1 MRKQHISLREIEEAA
16 KDIYNDNLDD
26 LFSQKS
32 LVPRVKR
39 SDISRDDVR
48 DFVGSRKTQSK
59 KSKRKHRNKP

>member
-32 LVPRVKR
+32 SVPRVKR

-48 DFVGSRKTQSK
+48 DFIGNRKAQSK
-59 KSKRKHRNKP
+59 KGKRKHRNKP

>member
-48 DFVGSRKTQSK
+48 DFVGNRKTQSK
-59 KSKRKHRNKP
+59 KGKRKHRNKP